1 MTANRRIFLNIV
13 ATYGRSLYALALGL
27 ISARWVLTSL
37 GTIDYGLYGVIAG
50 MTAFISFFNGLL
62 GSSIGRF
69 YAVNVGRTMLT
80 GGEQTGLEEC
90 RKWFNTAISIHT
102 VIPVILILVGYPIGV
117 WAIRNWMTVP
127 VERVADSVW
136 VFRFVCFSCFV
147 GMLNVPFSAMYG
159 AKQYI
164 AELTIYSFVSTTVN
178 FAFLCY
184 MISHPG
190 NWLTR
195 YAFFTMLLAVV
206 PQLIICIRAFQVF
219 EECRIKV
226 QYLWS
231 WARIRQLVSYA
242 GWLFFGSTGVL
253 LRNQGFS
260 LLINKCFGPI
270 LNATL
275 TIANSVAAHTDSLSA
290 SVNGAFS
297 PAVMNLEG
305 KGDRQGMIQLAC
317 MSSKVGSIVCLFFM
331 LPLSVEIDVVL
342 KLWLKTPPI
351 LAAEACLMVL
361 AILAMDQLARGLNL
375 AITADG
381 RIGLYNAVIGSMHIL
396 SLPVAIIVVCIY
408 GGGFLSVLSVLV
420 IAKLIG
426 IVTGAIIVKHIIDF
440 PVRSWIL
447 DLCVP
452 LAVVT
457 AISVAV
463 GIFARKCFWQLGLIH
478 IPLSFLCVELVFVS
492 LVWRI
497 ALNEKERQFLLCK
510 ILTRFTLFSQC
521 RGGNDERSKSKS
533 N

>member
-127 VERVADSVW
+127 VERVADCVW

-147 GMLNVPFSAMYG
+147 GMLNVPFRAMYG

-195 YAFFTMLLAVV
+195 Y
-206 PQLIICIRAFQVF
+206 
-219 EECRIKV
+219 K
-226 QYLWS
+226 
-231 WARIRQLVSYA
+231 
-242 GWLFFGSTGVL
+242 
-253 LRNQGFS
+253 
-260 LLINKCFGPI
+260 
-270 LNATL
+270 
-275 TIANSVAAHTDSLSA
+275 
-290 SVNGAFS
+290 
-297 PAVMNLEG
+297 
-305 KGDRQGMIQLAC
+305 
-317 MSSKVGSIVCLFFM
+317 
-331 LPLSVEIDVVL
+331 
-342 KLWLKTPPI
+342 
-351 LAAEACLMVL
+351 
-361 AILAMDQLARGLNL
+361 
-375 AITADG
+375 
-381 RIGLYNAVIGSMHIL
+381 
-396 SLPVAIIVVCIY
+396 
-408 GGGFLSVLSVLV
+408 
-420 IAKLIG
+420 
-426 IVTGAIIVKHIIDF
+426 
-440 PVRSWIL
+440 
-447 DLCVP
+447 
-452 LAVVT
+452 
-457 AISVAV
+457 
-463 GIFARKCFWQLGLIH
+463 
-478 IPLSFLCVELVFVS
+478 
-492 LVWRI
+492 
-497 ALNEKERQFLLCK
+497 
-510 ILTRFTLFSQC
+510 
-521 RGGNDERSKSKS
+521 
-533 N
+533 